1 MPKYILSAIAK
12 DDLLD
17 VWLDIFELT
26 KNAEFADNFVD
37 SFTVAFE
44 KVSKDPGIGESRDY
58 LRPGFRK
65 WTHRKYI
72 IYYKPQN
79 GIVRIERILW
89 GRRQQWLR

>member
-1 MPKYILSAIAK
+1 MPTYILSAIAK

-26 KNAEFADNFVD
+26 KNAEFAENFVD
-37 SFTVAFE
+37 SFTIAFE
-44 KVSKDPGIGESRDY
+44 KVSKNPGMGESRDY

-79 GIVRIERILW
+79 GMTRIERILW
-89 GRRQQWLR
+89 GRSQQLLR